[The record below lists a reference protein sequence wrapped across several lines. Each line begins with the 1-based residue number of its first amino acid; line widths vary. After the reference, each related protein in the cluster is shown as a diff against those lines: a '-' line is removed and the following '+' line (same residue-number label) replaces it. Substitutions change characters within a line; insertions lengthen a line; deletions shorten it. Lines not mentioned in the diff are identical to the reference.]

1 MGYYIKFDI
10 SLKIAVYLVEMNT
23 LNLRLTILHLL
34 KKDAKG
40 ITFTQNIFI
49 SVLDI
54 ALSFMNI
61 EGQVHNVANLRA
73 RMAYCFRACCVY
85 SF

>member
-1 MGYYIKFDI
+1 
-10 SLKIAVYLVEMNT
+10 MNK
-23 LNLRLTILHLL
+23 LNLRLTILHLP
-34 KKDAKG
+34 KKAAKE
-40 ITFTQNIFI
+40 ITFTHNIFI

-61 EGQVHNVANLRA
+61 ESQVHNVANLRA
-73 RMAYCFRACCVY
+73 RMAYCFRACCLH

>member
-1 MGYYIKFDI
+1 
-10 SLKIAVYLVEMNT
+10 MNK

-34 KKDAKG
+34 KKDAKE

-73 RMAYCFRACCVY
+73 RMAYWFRACCVY